1 VNPAAC
7 ARAKKELRLAR
18 ERDEAPAPAQ
28 RLPDTPEEAAR
39 EAYRAYRRHTRPF
52 RRVFRG
58 IITRKEAER
67 FTVARVR
74 RQRTIVQNLQ
84 GESA

>member
-1 VNPAAC
+1 MNPAAC

-28 RLPDTPEEAAR
+28 RLPATPEDAAR
-39 EAYRAYRRHTRPF
+39 EAYRKYRRHTRPF
-52 RRVFRG
+52 RRMFRG
-58 IITRKEAER
+58 IITRKEVER
-67 FTVARVR
+67 FMVARAR
-74 RQRTIVQNLQ
+74 RQRAVIQSLE

>member
-1 VNPAAC
+1 MNPAAC

-18 ERDEAPAPAQ
+18 EAAAEPT
-28 RLPDTPEEAAR
+28 RLPDTPEDP
-39 EAYRAYRRHTRPF
+39 YVAYRRHTRPF

>member
-1 VNPAAC
+1 MNPAAC

-18 ERDEAPAPAQ
+18 ERDEASAPAQ
-28 RLPDTPEEAAR
+28 RLSATPEDAAA
-39 EAYRAYRRHTRPF
+39 EAYRTYRRHTRPY
-52 RRVFRG
+52 RRMFRG

-67 FTVARVR
+67 FALARVR
-74 RQRTIVQNLQ
+74 RQRAAVQSVQ